1 MYFGSDGN
9 SPVSPCSGEGLFYIG
24 KMGENLTVCTSSGCG
39 GYVMA
44 FDTSTAQTVNNG
56 GGRTYGYWALHGPN
70 DPAAA
75 NYSTPYAYG
84 QAQGSNA
91 ISGKQAWA
99 SYVNGLTVFADVEQ
113 PGSLGWGTNYTAN
126 QQVINGFLDTV
137 HGYYGT
143 VGLYSSPCAWQGIA
157 GAVGWVPNDSPVEWT
172 SELNYATDPGC
183 AAIQSGWGY
192 YYNAACGSS
201 YQGAQGFASIVPT
214 LWQYTTNGGG
224 KGYDW
229 DVASSLPS

>member
-84 QAQGSNA
+84 QAQG
-91 ISGKQAWA
+91 
-99 SYVNGLTVFADVEQ
+99 EQ
-113 PGSLGWGTNYTAN
+113 CHLRKASLGF
-126 QQVINGFLDTV
+126 VRER
-137 HGYYGT
+137 
-143 VGLYSSPCAWQGIA
+143 P
-157 GAVGWVPNDSPVEWT
+157 DS
-172 SELNYATDPGC
+172 LRRC
-183 AAIQSGWGY
+183 
-192 YYNAACGSS
+192 
-201 YQGAQGFASIVPT
+201 
-214 LWQYTTNGGG
+214 
-224 KGYDW
+224 
-229 DVASSLPS
+229 